1 MHEGDMRVSDISWVQ
16 SNRVLRVASDFL
28 TMHLFIIIHD
38 NLSRPAF
45 PYIDELSSWLW
56 SCEKLNGH
64 LEAFSVGQ
72 VSNHLEFDYSTVY
85 GVDW

>member
-1 MHEGDMRVSDISWVQ
+1 MHEGDMRVSNISWVQ
-16 SNRVLRVASDFL
+16 SNRVPRVASDFL
-28 TMHLFIIIHD
+28 TMHLFINIHY

-56 SCEKLNGH
+56 NRKKLNDH

-72 VSNHLEFDYSTVY
+72 VPNHLEFDYSTMY
-85 GVDW
+85 GEDW